1 MVSKSKEL
9 GFGVLTARVP
19 NEIMVVLEE
28 LLIANGAEI
37 FKIGLPWKKKKLKLH
52 LEWASLPPIFLLVL
66 LASTLAKYK
75 TICNATRTPRCA
87 CGLFFK
93 SFESLVVMKNN

>member
-28 LLIANGAEI
+28 LLIANGAGI
-37 FKIGLPWKKKKLKLH
+37 FRIGGGVGEEEESNFNEKWWCLR
-52 LEWASLPPIFLLVL
+52 
-66 LASTLAKYK
+66 K
-75 TICNATRTPRCA
+75 T
-87 CGLFFK
+87 
-93 SFESLVVMKNN
+93 